1 MQHLD
6 ACRMD
11 LGSFRWSGDVWSL
24 FENLCYQCSGLL
36 GNWSP
41 PYHIIISTLS
51 TARLVALRLRE
62 QHGWWPQASL
72 VQQTRACHKQR
83 LMLLGTCY
91 SVLQHVTTYIFVI
104 ICGWVPQISYHFI
117 NRYPSILYLRPSHGD
132 WYPAVSTRQSECVI
146 SVISE
151 AATSLATCFPEPLPG
166 QPQEEGKGGRW

>member
-6 ACRMD
+6 ACRMH

-24 FENLCYQCSGLL
+24 FENLCYQWSGLL

-117 NRYPSILYLRPSHGD
+117 NRYPSI
-132 WYPAVSTRQSECVI
+132 PA
-146 SVISE
+146 
-151 AATSLATCFPEPLPG
+151 A
-166 QPQEEGKGGRW
+166 QPW